1 MMQIGER
8 MKAYRKMRGL
18 SIQKLAELSGVS
30 GDNIYNYESGK
41 HIPGIMKV
49 LELADAY
56 DISIDEYLGRR
67 TKQVNL
73 ESFTTDELLGEM
85 KRRLDGKVSW

>member
-18 SIQKLAELSGVS
+18 SIQR
-30 GDNIYNYESGK
+30 
-41 HIPGIMKV
+41 
-49 LELADAY
+49 LADAY
-56 DISIDEYLGRR
+56 DISVDEYLGRR

-73 ESFTTDELLGEM
+73 ESFTTEELLGEI
-85 KRRLDGKVSW
+85 KRRLDGKVS